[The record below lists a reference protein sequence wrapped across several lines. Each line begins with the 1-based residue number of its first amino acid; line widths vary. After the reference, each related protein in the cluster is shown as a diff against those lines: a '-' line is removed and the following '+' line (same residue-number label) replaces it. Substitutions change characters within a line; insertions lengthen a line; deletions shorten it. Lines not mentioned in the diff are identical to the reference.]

1 MALILC
7 EEFVSIQGEGSK
19 SGMLSQFIRLAGCN
33 LKCSFCDEP
42 KHVNNKRF
50 YRILPEE
57 LARKAINSQV
67 GWVVLTGG
75 EPTMQEGITKVIRA
89 IQDYGIKVSVETN
102 GYDLDLLNA
111 TEVDLITW
119 SPKYNFEEAF
129 LSNAEVEGAKKPE
142 LFTNTE
148 LDVKIPYPSKVPE
161 EKFLNYIEFLGSFL
175 HEVPNKCNVFL
186 TPINSKLDIDRHNT
200 QAAYNFVNNNRIAKF
215 GKSVAHLNLNT
226 QVHKFLGL
234 R

>member
-19 SGMLSQFIRLAGCN
+19 SGILSQFIRLAGCN

-42 KHVNNKRF
+42 KHVDSKRF
-50 YRILPEE
+50 YKILPDE

-75 EPTMQEGITKVIRA
+75 EPTMQKDIVKVIKA
-89 IQDYGIKVSVETN
+89 LQDYDIKVSVETN
-102 GYDLDLLNA
+102 GYDLDLVNKA
-111 TEVDLITW
+111 DLITW

-129 LSNAEVEGAKKPE
+129 LNNTEVEGAKKPE
-142 LFTNTE
+142 LFVNTE

-161 EKFLNYIEFLGSFL
+161 EKLLSYIKFLGSFL
-175 HEVPNKCNVFL
+175 YEVPNKCNVFL
-186 TPINSKLDIDRHNT
+186 TPINNKLDVDRHNV
-200 QAAYNFVNNNRIAKF
+200 QAAYNFIDSNRVVKF
-215 GKSVAHLNLNT
+215 GNSTVHLNLNT